1 MTNAMNKKNIIL
13 GMLFSIPI
21 LVISYRST
29 YALFSSS
36 VSNTNNTFSASAS
49 FPTVTPSVQIVINEI
64 SSDGNNKKEW
74 AELYNPTG
82 TSIDL
87 SGWLIGNGALND
99 PLPAGSIISAGGY
112 AVIIPSVTDVAGIPS
127 SAATFQLS
135 VWLIGNGALN
145 DPLPAGS
152 IISAGGYAVIIPSVT
167 DVAGIPSSA
176 ATFQLSVNQIG
187 NGFTDAGDAIVLKN
201 TTSTIIDQLSYGTDT
216 TIFPTPPASPG
227 SGQSLARSPNGFDA
241 DIAGDW
247 VIDSTPTIGQ
257 ANL

>member
-1 MTNAMNKKNIIL
+1 
-13 GMLFSIPI
+13 MLFSIPI

-87 SGWLIGNGALND
+87 SG
-99 PLPAGSIISAGGY
+99 
-112 AVIIPSVTDVAGIPS
+112 
-127 SAATFQLS
+127 
-135 VWLIGNGALN
+135 WLIGNGALN

>member
-1 MTNAMNKKNIIL
+1 MNKKNIIL

-135 VWLIGNGALN
+135 V
-145 DPLPAGS
+145 
-152 IISAGGYAVIIPSVT
+152 
-167 DVAGIPSSA
+167 
-176 ATFQLSVNQIG
+176 NQIG

>member
-135 VWLIGNGALN
+135 V
-145 DPLPAGS
+145 
-152 IISAGGYAVIIPSVT
+152 
-167 DVAGIPSSA
+167 
-176 ATFQLSVNQIG
+176 NQIG

>member
-1 MTNAMNKKNIIL
+1 MRSEYKRYYLIAFILLLANIFL
-13 GMLFSIPI
+13 SIK
-21 LVISYRST
+21 IS
-29 YALFSSS
+29 YALFSDSS
-36 VSNTNNTFSASAS
+36 QSTSNTFSAADA
-49 FPTVTPSVQIVINEI
+49 FPTATPTPTSTPQIVINEF
-64 SSDGNNKKEW
+64 SSDGNNQKEW
-74 AELYNPTG
+74 AELYNPSG
-82 TSIDL
+82 ASVDL
-87 SGWLIGNGALND
+87 SG
-99 PLPAGSIISAGGY
+99 
-112 AVIIPSVTDVAGIPS
+112 
-127 SAATFQLS
+127 
-135 VWLIGNGALN
+135 WLIGNGALN

>member
-74 AELYNPTG
+74 AELYNPTR
-82 TSIDL
+82 TNIDL
-87 SGWLIGNGALND
+87 SG
-99 PLPAGSIISAGGY
+99 
-112 AVIIPSVTDVAGIPS
+112 
-127 SAATFQLS
+127 
-135 VWLIGNGALN
+135 WLIGNGALN